1 MSAAAKCRKFR
12 LFGEGA
18 KCPRPDDLGEGPLKE
33 CEFCRGI
40 GPERSACFFC
50 KGSASVHV
58 VMS

>member
-33 CEFCRGI
+33 CEFCRDR
-40 GPERSACFFC
+40 PRESACFFC